1 MGISTAQVGAD
12 LRNAIFGKEVS
23 KFRDENDEY
32 PIMVRFNEV
41 QREDLSSLINTKVTY
56 RDMAMGG
63 MLRMVPLSSFAT
75 IEYSNTYGA
84 IKRKDQKRIVTI
96 GSNVLSGYNP
106 NEVVQDVMTS
116 IKAYPKPDDIN
127 IRMGG
132 ELEEQAETSA
142 FLGMS
147 LLISLGLILLIL
159 VTQFNSISK
168 PLIILSEVIFSII
181 GVLLG
186 FSIFK
191 MDFSILM
198 VGVGIIALA
207 GIVVRNGILL
217 VEFTDLLRE
226 QGMPLKEALVEA
238 GRARMTPV
246 LLTATA
252 TILGLI
258 PLAIGFNVDFVT
270 MFTELNPKIYFGGDS
285 VAFWGPL
292 SWTMIFGLIFA
303 TFLTL
308 VMVPVM
314 YLLDEKISERFSKV
328 FRRIKK

>member
-1 MGISTAQVGAD
+1 
-12 LRNAIFGKEVS
+12 
-23 KFRDENDEY
+23 
-32 PIMVRFNEV
+32 
-41 QREDLSSLINTKVTY
+41 
-56 RDMAMGG
+56 
-63 MLRMVPLSSFAT
+63 
-75 IEYSNTYGA
+75 
-84 IKRKDQKRIVTI
+84 
-96 GSNVLSGYNP
+96 
-106 NEVVQDVMTS
+106 
-116 IKAYPKPDDIN
+116 
-127 IRMGG
+127 
-132 ELEEQAETSA
+132 
-142 FLGMS
+142 
-147 LLISLGLILLIL
+147 
-159 VTQFNSISK
+159 
-168 PLIILSEVIFSII
+168 
-181 GVLLG
+181 
-186 FSIFK
+186 
-191 MDFSILM
+191 
-198 VGVGIIALA
+198 
-207 GIVVRNGILL
+207 LL

>member
-1 MGISTAQVGAD
+1 
-12 LRNAIFGKEVS
+12 
-23 KFRDENDEY
+23 
-32 PIMVRFNEV
+32 
-41 QREDLSSLINTKVTY
+41 
-56 RDMAMGG
+56 
-63 MLRMVPLSSFAT
+63 
-75 IEYSNTYGA
+75 
-84 IKRKDQKRIVTI
+84 
-96 GSNVLSGYNP
+96 
-106 NEVVQDVMTS
+106 
-116 IKAYPKPDDIN
+116 
-127 IRMGG
+127 
-132 ELEEQAETSA
+132 
-142 FLGMS
+142 
-147 LLISLGLILLIL
+147 
-159 VTQFNSISK
+159 
-168 PLIILSEVIFSII
+168 
-181 GVLLG
+181 
-186 FSIFK
+186 